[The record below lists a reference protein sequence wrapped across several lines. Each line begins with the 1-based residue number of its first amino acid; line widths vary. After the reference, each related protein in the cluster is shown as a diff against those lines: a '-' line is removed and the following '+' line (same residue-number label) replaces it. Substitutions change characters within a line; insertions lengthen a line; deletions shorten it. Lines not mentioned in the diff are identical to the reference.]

1 VGDWD
6 ADPQRE
12 AYQRA
17 MGDYIEF
24 AKIVQHYDKTAR
36 PAHDDIDFEAGDL
49 TQLDGEELDMDG
61 NPVIQLSILFIAIA
75 DAIEDFGSW
84 DDIPD
89 DYEFTPEDYPE
100 DAQTVVF
107 FDDYDEFAKHKKRC
121 RRKPK
126 DDK

>member
-1 VGDWD
+1 MGDWD

-24 AKIVQHYDKTAR
+24 AKIVQHYDDTAR

-49 TQLDGEELDMDG
+49 AQLDGEELDLDG
-61 NPVIQLSILFIAIA
+61 NPVIQLSILLVTLAE
-75 DAIEDFGSW
+75 AIEDFGSW
-84 DDIPD
+84 EDIPD
-89 DYEFTPEDYPE
+89 DYEFTDDDYPE

-107 FDDYDEFAKHKKRC
+107 FDDYDEFAKYKRRC
-121 RRKPK
+121 RRRTK
-126 DDK
+126 DDE

>member
-1 VGDWD
+1 MGDWD

-17 MGDYIEF
+17 VGDYIEF

-49 TQLDGEELDMDG
+49 TQLDGEELDIDG
-61 NPVIQLSILFIAIA
+61 NPVIQLSIMFIHIA
-75 DAIEDFGSW
+75 EAIEDFGTW

-89 DYEFTPEDYPE
+89 DYDFTAQDFPED
-100 DAQTVVF
+100 DKTGLF
-107 FDDYDEFAKHKKRC
+107 FDDYDEYAKYKRRC
-121 RRKPK
+121 FRRKK
-126 DDK
+126 DDE